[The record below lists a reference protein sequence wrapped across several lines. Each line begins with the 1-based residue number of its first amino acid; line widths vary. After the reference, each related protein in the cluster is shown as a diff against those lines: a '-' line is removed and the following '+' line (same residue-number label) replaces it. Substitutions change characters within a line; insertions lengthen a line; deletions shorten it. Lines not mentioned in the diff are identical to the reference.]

1 MIITIT
7 IIIIIII
14 ARTDIQRVKELNRV
28 KIEKENRLTD
38 NRILGIYANFNYNLY

>member
-14 ARTDIQRVKELNRV
+14 ACTDIQRVKVPNRI
-28 KIEKENRLTD
+28 KIEKENRLID
-38 NRILGIYANFNYNLY
+38 NRILGIYAKFNVNL